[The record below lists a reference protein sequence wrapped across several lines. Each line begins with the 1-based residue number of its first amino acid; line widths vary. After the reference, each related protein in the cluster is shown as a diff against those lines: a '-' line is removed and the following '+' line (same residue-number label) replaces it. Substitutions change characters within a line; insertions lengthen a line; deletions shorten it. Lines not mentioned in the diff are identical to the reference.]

1 MHIFNSKNWGGK
13 AFAAE
18 QKIRELEKLLFKT
31 KAPDKRLKKR
41 IRPNKLIENATND
54 LNSVKSGN
62 YSFAREQIQAKS
74 IKSEELIEEY
84 DFHRLKKVKQDAD
97 RSLRRD
103 TKKDSRFKKTL
114 REPLHIGGLVYE
126 KERHSRKG

>member
-1 MHIFNSKNWGGK
+1 M
-13 AFAAE
+13 
-18 QKIRELEKLLFKT
+18 
-31 KAPDKRLKKR
+31 
-41 IRPNKLIENATND
+41 
-54 LNSVKSGN
+54 KSGN
-62 YSFAREQIQAKS
+62 YSLAREQIQAKS